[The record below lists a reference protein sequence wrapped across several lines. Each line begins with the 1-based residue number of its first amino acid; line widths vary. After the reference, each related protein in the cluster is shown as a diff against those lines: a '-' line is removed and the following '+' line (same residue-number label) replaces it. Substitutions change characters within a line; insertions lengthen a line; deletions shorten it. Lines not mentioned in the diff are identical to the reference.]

1 MVSPGTVAV
10 QWRFARVSK
19 ITRAKAPSAE
29 NVFAIHPNVYDEIVN
44 YDLVTW

>member
-19 ITRAKAPSAE
+19 ITRAMGPPRK
-29 NVFAIHPNVYDEIVN
+29 NVFAIHPNLYDEIVN